1 MKIKCILSAAMAG
14 VLLMTGCSG
23 DNTESVATY
32 DLDAAGN
39 VIPITDSYIPSA
51 YKPASGS
58 WTVMKEEIHGA
69 PGEVTDTRIP
79 AVFLTTDDPDSITK
93 EEYAPCTVQI
103 DAGMT
108 DGQYESTGVLNAEEA
123 LQDQAGGKDLPAR
136 NDRSQALGAPGELRR

>member
-39 VIPITDSYIPSA
+39 DITKTASYIPSA

-58 WTVMKEEIHGA
+58 
-69 PGEVTDTRIP
+69 
-79 AVFLTTDDPDSITK
+79 
-93 EEYAPCTVQI
+93 
-103 DAGMT
+103 
-108 DGQYESTGVLNAEEA
+108 
-123 LQDQAGGKDLPAR
+123 
-136 NDRSQALGAPGELRR
+136 